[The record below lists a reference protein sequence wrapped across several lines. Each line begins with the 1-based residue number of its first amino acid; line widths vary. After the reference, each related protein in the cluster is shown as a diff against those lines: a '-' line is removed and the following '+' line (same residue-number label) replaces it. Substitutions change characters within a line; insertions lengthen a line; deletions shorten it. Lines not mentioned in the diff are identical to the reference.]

1 MDLGAVRRHHLSLL
15 LETLLDEG
23 PGSRADLARRIGMT
37 KATSSALVADLLA
50 RGLVIEELAASDGR
64 VGRPGAE
71 VRAAS
76 WSVGA
81 LGLQVEVDRMTALVV
96 DLAGQVRVR
105 HRVTADNRRSR
116 PSAVLDRL
124 VEVAQLALDEAE
136 GAAIRCTGAG
146 LAVPGLVDPATRE
159 LLLAP
164 NLHWLDVD
172 LTSLD
177 RALGFEVA
185 VDNEANLGALA
196 ELHHGATRGIGSFV
210 HVSGGVGVGGGVVLG
225 GQLLR
230 GVHGF
235 AGELGH
241 VVVDPSGP
249 PCACGANGCL
259 ETYVGSDAQAGAAPG
274 DVARALAV
282 ALRSVV
288 HLVDPEVV
296 VLGGALA
303 DPPEVAELVAEQLA
317 AQTLGGRWRPVEVH
331 RSDLGPDAAAVGA
344 ATTVLEAIVA
354 DPTIVAPPDGERGT
368 ARSQTA

>member
-15 LETLLDEG
+15 LETLLGDG
-23 PGSRADLARRIGMT
+23 PGSRAELARRIGIT
-37 KATSSALVADLLA
+37 KATSSALVADLLT
-50 RGLVIEELAASDGR
+50 RGLVTEELAASDGR

-81 LGLQVEVDRMTALVV
+81 LGLQVEVDRVTALVV
-96 DLAGQVRVR
+96 DIAGEIRVR
-105 HRVTADNRRSR
+105 RRVDADNRRSR
-116 PSAVLDRL
+116 PSVVLDRL

-136 GAAIRCTGAG
+136 GAGIRCAGAG
-146 LAVPGLVDPATRE
+146 LAVPGLVDPGTRE

-172 LTSLD
+172 LTVLD
-177 RALGFEVA
+177 SALGFEVA

-196 ELHHGATRGIGSFV
+196 ELHHGSTQGVGSFV

-249 PCACGANGCL
+249 PCACGSNGCL
-259 ETYVGSDAQAGAAPG
+259 ETFVGSDAQADATPG

-303 DPPEVAELVAEQLA
+303 EPPEVAELVAELLA
-317 AQTLGGRWRPVEVH
+317 AQTLGGRWRQVEVR
-331 RSDLGPDAAAVGA
+331 RSTLGPDAAAVGA
-344 ATTVLEAIVA
+344 AATVLEAIVA
-354 DPTIVAPPDGERGT
+354 DPTIVAPLEDEGATSGL
-368 ARSQTA
+368 QTA